1 MDRARRRQQS
11 FGFFVFD
18 VAVERHDV
26 LRRYQQPIREDGRGR
41 SLLESEKELLAVTQ
55 DHVASKH
62 KI

>member
-1 MDRARRRQQS
+1 
-11 FGFFVFD
+11 VFD